1 MNALNFPLK
10 TILLSFFVIAVS
22 VSFSQN
28 SCTQKLEHA
37 EELYEVG
44 QIDKVAPLLEDC
56 IENGFSKEERV
67 RAYRLLTLCNLY
79 YNENKKA
86 IRSMEKLLR
95 TNPEYKISEFDPSEF
110 ISMHNTFRTKP
121 VFITGIKSSF
131 GGIHFYSVDNY
142 NDINSMESYGVYT
155 PGVSYSAGL
164 SFESPIITELSVVY
178 EFYYK
183 SYGYS
188 YEDMILDYA
197 EITFQEQ
204 ITGIEVPVLLQWN
217 ILKKDIVPYINAGV
231 SFDYLLSSAG
241 RFERRDRIGEEYR
254 EPVTLDLDLAD
265 SRTPLNY
272 AFTAGAGVRWKNF
285 LGRGYLTLDVRYSRY
300 FESLVNPASRA
311 DHPEMVYSFLTTD
324 NALRIENTQIMLGYK
339 MPIYF
344 ARYKGKRK

>member
-1 MNALNFPLK
+1 MQTQTFLK
-10 TILLSFFVIAVS
+10 RSFVTIIFITTVTILSA
-22 VSFSQN
+22 QT
-28 SCTQKLEHA
+28 SCTQKLEQA

-56 IENGFSKEERV
+56 IEKGFSKEERV

-86 IRSMEKLLR
+86 IQSMGKLLR

-110 ISMHNTFRTKP
+110 ISMHKTFRTNP

-131 GGIHFYSVDNY
+131 GGVHLYSVDNY
-142 NDINSMESYGVYT
+142 NDINSLESYGVYT
-155 PGVSYSAGL
+155 PGYSFSAGI
-164 SFESPIITELSVVY
+164 SFESPIISELSVVY

-183 SYGYS
+183 NFGYA

-197 EITFQEQ
+197 EIIFEEQ
-204 ITGIEVPVLLQWN
+204 ITGIEIPLMLQWN
-217 ILKKDIVPYINAGV
+217 ILKDDIVPYVNAGV
-231 SFDYLLSSAG
+231 SIDYLISSSG
-241 RFERRDRIGEEYR
+241 SFERRDRIGDEYR
-254 EPVTLDLDLAD
+254 EPVTLDLDLSE
-265 SRTPLNY
+265 SRNPLNY
-272 AFTAGAGVRWKNF
+272 AFSAGAGVRWKNF

-300 FESLVNPASRA
+300 FENIVNPENRA
-311 DHPEMVYSFLTTD
+311 EHPEMVYSFLTTD
-324 NALRIENTQIMLGYK
+324 NAIRLENTQIMLGYK